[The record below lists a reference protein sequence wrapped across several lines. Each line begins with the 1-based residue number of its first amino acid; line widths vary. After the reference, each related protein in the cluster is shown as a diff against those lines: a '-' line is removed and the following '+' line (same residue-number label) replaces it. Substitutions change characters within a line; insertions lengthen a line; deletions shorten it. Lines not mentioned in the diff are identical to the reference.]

1 MEKIR
6 SQKKSEKFKIRI
18 RKNQESRKIKKSESK
33 KIKNQKKS
41 EKFTKELEKSGQLAF
56 LDVSIQQMEDGSLA
70 TRIYKKPTHMNRYL
84 QYLSHHLVNQKVSVA
99 RTLFSR
105 ANCITSNNEKKI
117 EEFHQITKTLKNN
130 GFPSNKCSFKKY
142 LKNHNFRKTEKLK
155 RFTLIP
161 YVQGVSEPISRIL
174 IQVGI
179 GVALKPH
186 HTLSSLF
193 GKPKDVI
200 NFEQKRGLVYQIS
213 CWDCNAVYVC
223 ETGRSV
229 RTRKREHVDAVKTF
243 NTKKSVLSQH
253 VMDFDHRI
261 DWDNVKILKS
271 ESHAYRRRVAESFL
285 INQKACSCNV
295 INRNDGANFPTVY
308 SVFVSN
314 K

>member
-1 MEKIR
+1 
-6 SQKKSEKFKIRI
+6 
-18 RKNQESRKIKKSESK
+18 
-33 KIKNQKKS
+33 
-41 EKFTKELEKSGQLAF
+41 
-56 LDVSIQQMEDGSLA
+56 MEDEFLA
-70 TRIYKKPTHMNRYL
+70 TSVYRKPTHTVRYL
-84 QYLSHHLVNQKVSVA
+84 QYSSHHPVNQKVSVV

-105 ANCITSNNEKKI
+105 AISITSTNEKKI
-117 EEFHQITKTLKNN
+117 EEFHQIAKTLKNN
-130 GFPSNKCSFKKY
+130 GFPSNKCSFKNY
-142 LKNHNFRKTEKLK
+142 MQNHNFRKTEKLK
-155 RFTLIP
+155 LFTSIL

-174 IQVGI
+174 TQVGI

-193 GKPKDVI
+193 RKPKDVI
-200 NFEQKRGLVYQIS
+200 NFEQKCGLVYQIS
-213 CWDCNAVYVC
+213 CRDCNAVYVG

-229 RTRKREHVDAVKTF
+229 RTRKREHADAVKTF
-243 NTKKSVLSQH
+243 NTKKSALSQH

-271 ESHAYRRRVAESFL
+271 ESHAYRRREAESFL